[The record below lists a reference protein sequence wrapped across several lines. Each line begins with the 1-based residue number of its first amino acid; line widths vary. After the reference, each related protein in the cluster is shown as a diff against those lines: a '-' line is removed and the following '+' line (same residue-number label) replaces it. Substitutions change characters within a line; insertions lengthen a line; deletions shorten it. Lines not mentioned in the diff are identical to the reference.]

1 MIRQT
6 TALLVILALLA
17 VFDMVSCAADAKASP
32 TSTTGSSSNGVASYS
47 ALGALIA
54 TVLANLL

>member
-1 MIRQT
+1 MNLQS
-6 TALLVILALLA
+6 TALLVVLALLA
-17 VFDMVSCAADAKASP
+17 VFDMVTYAADAKTSP
-32 TSTTGSSSNGVASYS
+32 TSTEGSSSKGVSTYS